1 MAYYHEP
8 RPRSSSRTRT
18 TTEKPTLAGHGY
30 AYLRGHHGR
39 SASLPDAYYVRAT
52 TDRPT
57 RATPDVYA
65 RPAGEAYV
73 RSTPDAY
80 ARATPD
86 GYVRLAYD
94 ARGSRSSS
102 RQRVDPGGSRESSR
116 VRGFKENL
124 RHDKVPYNAAY
135 AHVEHIRP
143 VQREAA
149 HARVRKP
156 SLLGQTFA
164 WVPGVS
170 GPEALKRQA
179 PAENAPHPLRTSSRP
194 TTPSQTRATSDAH
207 HTTPRSDS
215 RSRRSDSRTRRWP
228 AEPEPKIH
236 TTEDWVREQQA
247 VAAEENEWRARH
259 HEKLFGKP
267 AHPLDDEHPHLRPPE
282 GTDDPLWDE
291 LARTYELD
299 AERWMREQEAARAD
313 ARARERERVLK
324 EQMHRVEARIRGR
337 REAERAQASEERAR
351 RYAQERLG
359 RERAR
364 STVRAE
370 AAWRAYEAGWERIAN
385 LKSSGEAIGFASVPW
400 PTERPP
406 ARAADVTPEKVS
418 AFLLSDAHSKDVPRK
433 ERIRRAQLRWH
444 PDRFQRLLRVV
455 SADKQEVE
463 DAAGVVARCLNDLM
477 AVESARATQT
487 RRATH

>member
-1 MAYYHEP
+1 MAYYYEP

-18 TTEKPTLAGHGY
+18 ATEKPTLIGHRH
-30 AYLRGHHGR
+30 AHLRGHHGR

-52 TDRPT
+52 TERPT
-57 RATPDVYA
+57 RATLDVYP
-65 RPAGEAYV
+65 RPAGDAYV

-116 VRGFKENL
+116 VRGLKENV
-124 RHDKVPYNAAY
+124 RNDDVPYTTAY
-135 AHVEHIRP
+135 AHTEHIRP
-143 VQREAA
+143 VQREDA

-156 SLLGQTFA
+156 SLLGQTVA

-170 GPEALKRQA
+170 GPEPLKRQV
-179 PAENAPHPLRTSSRP
+179 PAEKVPHPLRASSRP
-194 TTPSQTRATSDAH
+194 TTPHHTRATSDAH
-207 HTTPRSDS
+207 HDTPRSDS

-228 AEPEPKIH
+228 PEPEPKIH

-247 VAAEENEWRARH
+247 VAAEENEWRHRH

-267 AHPLDDEHPHLRPPE
+267 LDDKHPHLRPPE
-282 GTDDPLWDE
+282 GTDDLLWDE
-291 LARTYELD
+291 LARTYEID

-351 RYAQERLG
+351 RYAEERLG

-370 AAWRAYEAGWERIAN
+370 AAWRAYEAGWERIGN

-406 ARAADVTPEKVS
+406 ARAADVTPERVA

-444 PDRFQRLLRVV
+444 PDRFQRLVLRVV
-455 SADKQEVE
+455 SADRQEVE
-463 DAAGVVARCLNDLM
+463 EAAGVVARCLNDLM
-477 AVESARATQT
+477 AAESARALQT